1 MTRLAFYALALALGV
16 VIAIA
21 VASTGVS
28 EPAPPPTTD
37 PDPTPVPPT
46 TPAPVTVSNPIESG
60 EVKRLQ
66 RKLVQ
71 SRRAR
76 KRDRYRYRRAL
87 QVLIHA
93 SPVGEHP
100 LEKGFLCIHSGE
112 GRWSDPN
119 PPYYGGLQM
128 DLTFQRHYGS
138 EFLRAFGTADHWPI
152 SVQVAVGIRALLA
165 GRGFYPWPN
174 TARVCGL
181 IR

>member
-1 MTRLAFYALALALGV
+1 MSRLLFYALALALGV
-16 VIAIA
+16 VIAVA

-37 PDPTPVPPT
+37 PDPVPPPPT
-46 TPAPVTVSNPIESG
+46 TTTPPTVSNPIESAQ
-60 EVKRLQ
+60 VNRLE
-66 RKLVQ
+66 RKLTQ
-71 SRRAR
+71 SRRAHR
-76 KRDRYRYRRAL
+76 RDRYRYRRAL

-93 SPVGEHP
+93 SPIGEHP
-100 LEKGFLCIHSGE
+100 IERSFLCIHSGE
-112 GRWSDPN
+112 GRWADPN

-128 DLTFQRHYGS
+128 DLNFQRAYGR

-152 SVQVAVGIRALLA
+152 SVQVAVAIRAVLA